1 MIKMVLLLDEQEK
14 ITLKRCLRG
23 FVEQA
28 QEKMFIS
35 DEVEIQTAQD
45 MLDSVLAV
53 ETEEV
58 EEVVKKLTNKLKE
71 AMNEDYGTNNP
82 SEPKTS
88 YERDEPA

>member
-14 ITLKRCLRG
+14 ITLKRCLSI

-35 DEVEIQTAQD
+35 DEVEIQTAQG

-82 SEPKTS
+82 NEPRTS